1 MNVLNKF
8 FALCAGLIV
17 ASCSVAI
24 DPQVSDKEAVR
35 FKLNALAPDSDSKTS
50 VDDAWKVSWTAGD
63 KIIAVVGE
71 KDASATPVK
80 AVFNF
85 NSGNEF
91 VTGEKLNLHESATY
105 EWNAL
110 YTSESVSSID
120 EGISVPFEG
129 ASQLKAGDNSHLAG
143 QALYGYA
150 VSSGKESPVV
160 AMHHLS
166 SVICVKL
173 KNETSSSLKIKAVKV
188 SNAEDIAMSGKFK
201 LNCKDGSLSPVSTLA
216 YSQISVADCSVAA
229 GAVGEFYVPVCP
241 FSVAAGKE
249 ISVSLTLDSGKVLTY
264 GKAIS
269 ADTDFEAGHVKSRS
283 VSVKESDL
291 KDYYV
296 KITSDSELVEGR
308 YLIVYEGG
316 KLAFNGSA
324 VGDVNNNGVNVNIS
338 DSKIEAT
345 GIVDSYSFILAK
357 SGDEW
362 TIKGSDGNY
371 IGATGN
377 SNSLNISESTAYK
390 NSITI
395 SGSSHIIV
403 GSGGA
408 YLRFNDSSGQKRF
421 RYYKSSSYTDQ
432 KPVCLYKR
440 GGSIE
445 SGSEGGDAG
454 DGGDSGSGDGGSGS
468 GDSGDTGGEDSGHV
482 NVGSYL
488 GCYEVPAILNLSG
501 AKTTGSDA
509 SRDDDW
515 IRYYATDAKQQIA
528 VHTFTH
534 PVSDEKV
541 RTYVVLYDESNYAP
555 LWTAHAMHKSMWVD
569 NNVGRHN
576 SWKDDPA
583 ISLKQQSGN
592 GSTGYSR
599 GHFVASSDRQS
610 SVLQNKQTFYYSNQA
625 PQWQNSFNGGVWESL
640 ESDIQ
645 GHTPSGRDTMYVVT
659 GVLYEGTK
667 TLKSNNGYTVPIPSH
682 FYKLLMKCSF
692 DASGQMTDAEGCAY
706 LFTNEAHASGKYT
719 NFTTTIDAIE
729 KRAGFDFFPAVPAAL
744 QSKAESSSV
753 GLW

>member
-17 ASCSVAI
+17 ASCSVTI
-24 DPQVSDKEAVR
+24 DPQVSDKEAAR
-35 FKLNALAPDSDSKTS
+35 FKLNALAPDSDSKTY

-80 AVFNF
+80 AVFDF

-120 EGISVPFEG
+120 ASISVPFEG
-129 ASQLKAGDNSHLAG
+129 VSQLKAGDNSHLAG

-150 VSSGKESPVV
+150 VSAGTESPVV

-188 SNAEDIAMSGKFK
+188 SNAEDIAMSGKFRM
-201 LNCKDGSLSPVSTLA
+201 NCKDGSLSPVSTQA
-216 YSQISVADCSVAA
+216 NSQISVADGSVAA

-241 FSVAAGKE
+241 FSIAAGKE

-264 GKAIS
+264 GKAVS

-296 KITSDSELVEGR
+296 KITSDSEFVEGR
-308 YLIVYEGG
+308 YLIVYEDG
-316 KLAFNGSA
+316 KLVMNGSA
-324 VGDVNNNGVNVNIS
+324 VSDVNNNGVSVNIS
-338 DSKIEAT
+338 GSKIEAT
-345 GIVDSYSFILAK
+345 KSVDSYSFVLAK

-371 IGATGN
+371 IGATSN
-377 SNSLNISESTAYK
+377 SNSLSISKSTAYK

-395 SGSSHIIV
+395 SGSSHTIK

-408 YLRFNDSSGQKRF
+408 YLRFNAGLSRF
-421 RYYKSSSYTDQ
+421 RYYKSSSYSDQ
-432 KPVCLYKR
+432 KPVYLYKR

-445 SGSEGGDAG
+445 SGSEGGD
-454 DGGDSGSGDGGSGS
+454 SGSGDGDGGDG
-468 GDSGDTGGEDSGHV
+468 GDSGDTGGEDIGHI

-501 AKTTGSDA
+501 AKTTGSNA

-515 IRYYATDAKQQIA
+515 IRYYTTDAKQQIA

-534 PVSDEKV
+534 PDSDEKV

-555 LWTAHAMHKSMWVD
+555 LWTAHAMHKSIWVD
-569 NNVGRHN
+569 KNVGRN
-576 SWKDDPA
+576 DSWKDDPA
-583 ISLKQQSGN
+583 ISLKQQSGIG
-592 GSTGYSR
+592 GSSYSK

-610 SVLQNKQTFYYSNQA
+610 SVPQNQQTFYYSNQA
-625 PQWQNSFNGGVWESL
+625 PQWQNSFNSGVWSSL
-640 ESDIQ
+640 ENDIQ
-645 GHTPSGRDTMYVVT
+645 GHAPSGRDTMYVVT

-706 LFTNEAHASGKYT
+706 LFTNEAHKSGKYT
-719 NFTTTIDAIE
+719 SFTTTIDAIE

-744 QSKAESSSV
+744 QSKAESSSA

>member
-8 FALCAGLIV
+8 FALCAGLVV
-17 ASCSVAI
+17 ASYSVTI
-24 DPQVSDKEAVR
+24 DPQVSDKEVAR
-35 FKLNALAPDSDSKTS
+35 FKLNALAPDSDSKTA
-50 VDDAWKVSWTAGD
+50 VDGAWKVSWTAGD

-91 VTGEKLNLHESATY
+91 VTGEKLNLYESATY

-120 EGISVPFEG
+120 ASISVPFEG

-150 VSSGKESPVV
+150 VSAGKESPVV

-173 KNETSSSLKIKAVKV
+173 KNETSSSLKIKTVKV
-188 SNAEDIAMSGKFK
+188 YNGEDIAMSGKFK

-216 YSQISVADCSVAA
+216 YSQISVADGSVAA

-241 FSVAAGKE
+241 FSIAAGKE

-264 GKAIS
+264 GKAVS

-308 YLIVYEGG
+308 YLIVYEDG
-316 KLAFNGSA
+316 KQALNGSA
-324 VGDVNNNGVNVNIS
+324 VSDANNNGVSVNIS
-338 DSKIEAT
+338 GSKIEAT
-345 GIVDSYSFILAK
+345 GSVDSYSFILAK

-362 TIKGSDGNY
+362 TIKGSDENY
-371 IGATGN
+371 IGATEN
-377 SNSLNISESTAYK
+377 SNSLNISKSTAYK

-395 SGSSHIIV
+395 SGSSHTIK

-408 YLRFNDSSGQKRF
+408 YLRFNADSNQKRF
-421 RYYKSSSYTDQ
+421 RYFKSSTYTNQ
-432 KPVCLYKR
+432 KPVYLYKR

-445 SGSEGGDAG
+445 NGSEGGDAGSG
-454 DGGDSGSGDGGSGS
+454 DGGDSGSGDG
-468 GDSGDTGGEDSGHV
+468 GDSGDTGGEDSGHI

-501 AKTTGSDA
+501 AKTTGSNA

-515 IRYYATDAKQQIA
+515 IRYYTSDAKQQIA

-555 LWTAHAMHKSMWVD
+555 LWTAHAMHQSMWVD
-569 NNVGRHN
+569 KNVGRHD
-576 SWKDDPA
+576 SWGDDPA

-625 PQWQNSFNGGVWESL
+625 PQWQNSFNSGVWSSL
-640 ESDIQ
+640 EDDIQ
-645 GHTPSGRDTMYVVT
+645 GHAPSGRDTMYVVT

-706 LFTNEAHASGKYT
+706 LFTNEAHTGGKYT